1 MIIKFIKYK
10 IIIFILI
17 TPILLNGQQSKC
29 FETRPEGVPNGIK
42 NKKNGYIIADVPSY
56 LWHRG
61 CGPTALGMII
71 GYYDLNGFNDLFSD
85 NTINQTNSI
94 NMSIASD
101 EHYNNYSIPL
111 DYYPNLLSDNSEN
124 GLGHQNNSIADF
136 MNTSMSIYNNY
147 WGWSWSSDIGNAFEE
162 YINYMNP
169 NYITNTEYTFFS
181 NNSWEKFKTE
191 INNNR
196 PVIILVDTDGDNSTD
211 HFVVGLGYDNINQ
224 EFACYDTWD
233 NNIHWYSWEEMQN
246 GVNWGVFG
254 FNSFYIEN
262 TNTSLTN
269 ELSIKKNI
277 YIIDLLGK
285 KTNQVYNRPL
295 IYFYDNQKY
304 LKQIIIK

>member
-1 MIIKFIKYK
+1 MIIKCIQHK
-10 IIIFILI
+10 ILI
-17 TPILLNGQQSKC
+17 FTLLLPILLNGQQSKC
-29 FETRPEGVPNGIK
+29 FETRPEGVPSGIK
-42 NKKNGYIIADVPSY
+42 NKKSGFIIADVPSY

-71 GYYDLNGFNDLFSD
+71 GYYDLNGFNDLFSE

-111 DYYPNLLSDNSEN
+111 DYYPNLFSDNSEN

-136 MNTSMSIYNNY
+136 MKTSMSVYNNY

-162 YINYMNP
+162 YINYINP

-191 INNNR
+191 IDNNR
-196 PVIILVDTDGDNSTD
+196 PVIILVDSDGDNSTD
-211 HFVVGLGYDNINQ
+211 HFVVGFGYDNINQ

-233 NNIHWYSWEEMQN
+233 NNIHWYSWQEMQN

-254 FNSFYIEN
+254 FNSFNIEN
-262 TNTSLTN
+262 TNTSVTD
-269 ELSIKKNI
+269 EAYIDKKMF
-277 YIIDLLGK
+277 IIDILGK
-285 KTNQVYNRPL
+285 KTNQTYNKPL
-295 IYFYDNQKY
+295 IYFYDNQQY
-304 LKQIIIK
+304 LKQIIIR